1 MNKVNKELLNTLI
14 MWVNAFEDGD
24 NGYKEYDNCLKT
36 SLSAIAN
43 AQEFE
48 KVISVKVP
56 PIQKAMCCR
65 ECKSDDIEFQAW
77 VNEHD
82 IVTGSHPTAENGE
95 CYCNNCEEDSTFD
108 MKEGE

>member
-1 MNKVNKELLNTLI
+1 MNKELEMNKVNKELLNTLI

-48 KVISVKVP
+48 KVI
-56 PIQKAMCCR
+56 
-65 ECKSDDIEFQAW
+65 
-77 VNEHD
+77 
-82 IVTGSHPTAENGE
+82 
-95 CYCNNCEEDSTFD
+95 
-108 MKEGE
+108 